1 MLFALAIATN
11 QLVARAAQRV
21 NYVPENSLERSG
33 TREVASGGNARF
45 PAAGGRKDWPPR
57 AVADSGA
64 RVIYVV
70 CFSATAA
77 LIPSARSSR
86 VSSLNRSI

>member
-11 QLVARAAQRV
+11 RPVARATRRV
-21 NYVPENSLERSG
+21 NYVAENSIGRSG
-33 TREVASGGNARF
+33 ARELAYGV
-45 PAAGGRKDWPPR
+45 GRQGPF
-57 AVADSGA
+57 ADSGA